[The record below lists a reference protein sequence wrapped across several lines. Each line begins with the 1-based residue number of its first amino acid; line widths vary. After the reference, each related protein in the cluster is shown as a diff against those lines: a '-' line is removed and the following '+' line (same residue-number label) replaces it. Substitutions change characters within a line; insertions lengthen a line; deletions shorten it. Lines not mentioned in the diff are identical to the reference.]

1 MKKAI
6 VIDLETTGVTE
17 NDEVLQIS
25 IIDEDGKILLN
36 QYCRPENKTEW
47 PMAEKINGIS
57 FEMVKDKPT
66 LKELLSVV
74 ENIINSSSLIIGYNV
89 DFDLGFLKRIQTN
102 IQWSN
107 IITFDVMKA
116 FAEIYKEPKRYG
128 RGYKYQKLSK
138 CASYYKYKFKAH
150 DSLEDCKATLH
161 CYKKITE

>member
-66 LKELLSVV
+66 LKELSSVV
-74 ENIINSSSLIIGYNV
+74 ENIINSSSLIIEYNV
-89 DFDLGFLKRIQTN
+89 DFDWFIVK
-102 IQWSN
+102 
-107 IITFDVMKA
+107 
-116 FAEIYKEPKRYG
+116 
-128 RGYKYQKLSK
+128 
-138 CASYYKYKFKAH
+138 
-150 DSLEDCKATLH
+150 
-161 CYKKITE
+161 